1 MTRAIDGLLT
11 RATREQ
17 RQDGA
22 VSTDTMMK
30 LAAEGYDL
38 GALETDLNER
48 LSPDQ

>member
-1 MTRAIDGLLT
+1 MTRAITGLLR
-11 RATREQ
+11 RAYREQ

-38 GALETDLNER
+38 SALETDVAD
-48 LSPDQ
+48 PADQ